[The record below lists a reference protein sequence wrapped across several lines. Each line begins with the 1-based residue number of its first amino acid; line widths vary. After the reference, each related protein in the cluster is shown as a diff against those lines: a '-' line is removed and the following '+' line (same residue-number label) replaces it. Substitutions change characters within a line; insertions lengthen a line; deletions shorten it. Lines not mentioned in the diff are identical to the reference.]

1 VELGHKVLLGLITKT
16 ATSPCLSSIG
26 VVMDNI
32 CDWAH
37 LFQFLSFSFIKN
49 DCNKVAQ
56 ALATEAASS
65 SFEHV
70 WLEDYP
76 ACITAIVQS
85 DYIQ

>member
-1 VELGHKVLLGLITKT
+1 MELGHKLLLGLITKT

-26 VVMDNI
+26 VVMDDI

-49 DCNKVAQ
+49 DCNKAAQ
-56 ALATEAASS
+56 ALATEVASS
-65 SFEHV
+65 SFEYV
-70 WLEDYP
+70 WLEDYL

-85 DYIQ
+85 DYI